1 MRSHQERTTLSG
13 GPERTLGRLAVDERT
28 SRGGRSLALM
38 VTVVAILM
46 MVAL

>member
-1 MRSHQERTTLSG
+1 MALAG
-13 GPERTLGRLAVDERT
+13 CPERRLGELDTGERT

-38 VTVVAILM
+38 VTVLAILM